1 MAEQIN
7 NILVTFYNSNEQTDD
22 IFYEEIDDDT
32 LLNFV
37 VCIPSFSNNSYVLKR
52 LIKL

>member
-7 NILVTFYNSNEQTDD
+7 NILVICNNSNEQTDD
-22 IFYEEIDDDT
+22 YLYEEIDDDT

-37 VCIPSFSNNSYVLKR
+37 VCIPNFINNSYVLKR
-52 LIKL
+52 LTKL